1 MQGCSP
7 VTTPMDTYV
16 KLISAKD
23 EEALADPKE
32 YNSIVRGLIFAAC
45 ITRLDITY
53 AVGQLS

>member
-1 MQGCSP
+1 
-7 VTTPMDTYV
+7 MDTYV